1 MEIRDKLFEYLSQI
15 NHFKG
20 NSQLLT
26 DDYKLMDSGVITS
39 IEIINLVEFLE
50 STFEISVSVSE
61 ATAENFQ
68 SINTLKSFI
77 ERKKN

>member
-20 NSQLLT
+20 NSQLPT